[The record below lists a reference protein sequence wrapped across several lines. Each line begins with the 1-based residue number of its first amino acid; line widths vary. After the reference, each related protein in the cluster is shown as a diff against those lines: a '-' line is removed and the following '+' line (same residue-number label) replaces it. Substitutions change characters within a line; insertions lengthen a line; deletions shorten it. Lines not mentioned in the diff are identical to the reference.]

1 MRRRR
6 YSFDVGRF
14 QGRNA
19 PPSEA
24 TTPTL
29 MRLMREK
36 QISVVDGEYARTEG
50 DWLVGFGASAEGAE
64 FFLAREE
71 AAKAKAIE
79 SAAPPMRRQIEPG
92 SFAARAAEGIDAVMT
107 AKATMSPAELQPVM
121 WSMEEAI
128 LRGIRSPQ

>member
-64 FFLAREE
+64 FFLSREE
-71 AAKAKAIE
+71 AAKAKAME
-79 SAAPPMRRQIEPG
+79 SAAPPMRQIEPG
-92 SFAARAAEGIDAVMT
+92 SFAARAAEGIDAVMA
-107 AKATMSPAELQPVM
+107 AKASMSPDELQPVQ

-128 LRGIRSPQ
+128 LRGIRLPQ